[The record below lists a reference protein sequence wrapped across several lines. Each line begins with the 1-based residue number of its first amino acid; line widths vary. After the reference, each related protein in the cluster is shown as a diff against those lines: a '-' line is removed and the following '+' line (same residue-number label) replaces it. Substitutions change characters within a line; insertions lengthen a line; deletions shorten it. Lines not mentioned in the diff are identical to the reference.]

1 MKYRLY
7 TYQSTEDPTAPA
19 GSPPP
24 LATTDAP
31 ATDQPATVD
40 TPTPSAPLEV
50 DPTPTA
56 MVEVLSLLRDLQATL
71 KTPAVPAIAPT
82 PVDPTPPATVDATPV
97 KDDRTLA
104 LEGML
109 RELTLTTFNVPQE
122 LREFIPQDP
131 IEAKKMLTS
140 DAYKKLTEKM
150 SFVPTAPAIP
160 DAPAVKGDATKP
172 PSTAKPKTFG
182 DISNLS
188 SHIADLM
195 KGV

>member
-7 TYQSTEDPTAPA
+7 TYQSTEDPTATA

-24 LATTDAP
+24 VDAP
-31 ATDQPATVD
+31 APDQSAPSTTLDPPTPATVD
-40 TPTPSAPLEV
+40 ATPVV

-71 KTPAVPAIAPT
+71 KTPAIAPT
-82 PVDPTPPATVDATPV
+82 PVDTPATVDASPV